1 MILVLSSLVCQ
12 ISCLLTST
20 DCFDVT
26 SKPPLMPR
34 LPPRFSPDLR
44 RKKSFNPHNIP
55 PPTITMGS
63 AASKPAKSAAGAA
76 ARQYPKQAAPPPRVS
91 PKAPKEAST
100 PPPAPKPKASPPR
113 APAPAPPSQG
123 PTSQGPTYHSKE
135 KASSVKSDAIDMDG
149 RDPDFAASLR
159 SIGPVDP
166 SPTFSNSSTYKG
178 PAQSIFPQ
186 SSNPAL
192 LVVTARQ
199 RLNKAAEE
207 EAEHFGRAGHP
218 GRSFLDALTIQQVL
232 TMRDKQK
239 QQPRD
244 IERFLGLRKGILDR
258 LGKDDIVSRIA

>member
-1 MILVLSSLVCQ
+1 
-12 ISCLLTST
+12 
-20 DCFDVT
+20 
-26 SKPPLMPR
+26 MPR

-91 PKAPKEAST
+91 RKAPKEAST
-100 PPPAPKPKASPPR
+100 PPPAPKPKASPPPR

>member
-1 MILVLSSLVCQ
+1 
-12 ISCLLTST
+12 
-20 DCFDVT
+20 
-26 SKPPLMPR
+26 
-34 LPPRFSPDLR
+34 
-44 RKKSFNPHNIP
+44 
-55 PPTITMGS
+55 MGS

-76 ARQYPKQAAPPPRVS
+76 ARQYPKQAAPPPRTART
-91 PKAPKEAST
+91 APKEPKT
-100 PPPAPKPKASPPR
+100 PTPPAPKPKASPPPPPPR
-113 APAPAPPSQG
+113 APAPP
-123 PTSQGPTYHSKE
+123 SQGPTYHSKE
-135 KASSVKSDAIDMDG
+135 KASGVKSDAIDMDG

-199 RLNKAAEE
+199 RLTKAADE
-207 EAEHFGRAGHP
+207 EAEQFGRAGHS
-218 GRSFLDALTIQQVL
+218 GRTFLDALTIQQVL

-239 QQPRD
+239 QRPRE

-258 LGKDDIVSRIA
+258 LGKDEIVSRIT